1 MPLNNFIGPHITKVS
16 QKGPSCLVGG
26 SAKHNQGFLDT
37 LPAIGNHHWP
47 KNWVRPISYIVFM
60 TRQPSYLWFCS
71 RIVLAFDWFSSGWDD
86 VIAVDFTRPAHSV
99 QRTGADLQ
107 KWAKQQETKVDL
119 SVLFKPRQLPMSPEN
134 AAELQEV
141 KRDFYF

>member
-1 MPLNNFIGPHITKVS
+1 MLLGGAVEMVYLSWNAVNDTSQAIYDFAQGPHSI
-16 QKGPSCLVGG
+16 
-26 SAKHNQGFLDT
+26 
-37 LPAIGNHHWP
+37 
-47 KNWVRPISYIVFM
+47 
-60 TRQPSYLWFCS
+60 
-71 RIVLAFDWFSSGWDD
+71 DWLSGWDD

-141 KRDFYF
+141 K